1 MSKFAEVPSV
11 GNRSFRT
18 QVDLYSVDLG
28 TVNPVL
34 NPPGGLFISTPFEGG
49 VLDRDGEPIWE
60 ERGGGLFNL
69 EKTMVSVL
77 HKELKYKVEK
87 LKYKKF

>member
-1 MSKFAEVPSV
+1 MSKFTEVPSV

-49 VLDRDGEPIWE
+49 FLI
-60 ERGGGLFNL
+60 EREGII
-69 EKTMVSVL
+69 
-77 HKELKYKVEK
+77 
-87 LKYKKF
+87 

>member
-1 MSKFAEVPSV
+1 MSKFTEVPSV

-34 NPPGGLFISTPFEGG
+34 NPPEAYLFQPH
-49 VLDRDGEPIWE
+49 L
-60 ERGGGLFNL
+60 RGG
-69 EKTMVSVL
+69 S
-77 HKELKYKVEK
+77 
-87 LKYKKF
+87 

>member
-49 VLDRDGEPIWE
+49 FLIEMGGVF
-60 ERGGGLFNL
+60 ERSGGGAYLI
-69 EKTMVSVL
+69 
-77 HKELKYKVEK
+77 
-87 LKYKKF
+87 